1 MITADKDGT
10 NLYVNDKLI
19 EVLEKEQNLE
29 VMLLRIYQHQ

>member
-19 EVLEKEQNLE
+19 GAGKEQNLE